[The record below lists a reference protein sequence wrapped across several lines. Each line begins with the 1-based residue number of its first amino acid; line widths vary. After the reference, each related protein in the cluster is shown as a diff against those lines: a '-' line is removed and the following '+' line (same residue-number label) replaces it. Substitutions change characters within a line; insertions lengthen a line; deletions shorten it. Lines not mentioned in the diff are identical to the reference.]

1 MGARHQD
8 GPPDGSRGAGG
19 SNHAE
24 SGRCSPMGTIGA
36 LNPAGSEC
44 DRADWAVNDL
54 LFPSSGHKMPLSL
67 LSWERQLLRFEGQG
81 GRETGKRPV
90 TFVQSAPHPHQ
101 GTERLSVTQP
111 EASPGLGTVWPL
123 SPGPG
128 SHLGLSPGNR
138 CQGKREMC
146 VQRCWPGWV
155 WGLLKKQLPSGAA
168 GMEGRP

>member
-8 GPPDGSRGAGG
+8 GPPDGGRGAGG

-81 GRETGKRPV
+81 GRETGK
-90 TFVQSAPHPHQ
+90 
-101 GTERLSVTQP
+101 
-111 EASPGLGTVWPL
+111 
-123 SPGPG
+123 
-128 SHLGLSPGNR
+128 
-138 CQGKREMC
+138 
-146 VQRCWPGWV
+146 
-155 WGLLKKQLPSGAA
+155 GLLPSCSRPLTRIRGQNGSVSPSLKPAQGWAQCGLCPQGQGAIWGCPRATGARGRGRCAFRDA
-168 GMEGRP
+168 GLAGCGGC